1 MPQDLFTS
9 GEVVPAS
16 GIYTVTHAEHRL
28 PHLVTLLE
36 GRHFP
41 ACSKCGEAVR
51 FQLVRS
57 ASGLQDRREQILLYN
72 LPELEPDAET
82 ESSSPEDGN
91 LSTSDSA
98 DPTKQKRNQRAKA
111 HRKGS
116 KS

>member
-9 GEVVPAS
+9 GEVVPSS

-36 GRHFP
+36 GQRFP

-82 ESSSPEDGN
+82 ESSSPEDGHPPVP
-91 LSTSDSA
+91 DSP
-98 DPTKQKRNQRAKA
+98 DQPLQKRKQRAKA
-111 HRKGS
+111 HRKGG